1 MISRIIEYYR
11 KIVKLES
18 RKELTIQNY
27 YSYQINYKEDSNNRI
42 LLVDLSQDETFLLQ
56 YNQNPNVQYP
66 QNLFVGI
73 SVLFGDESYKLFSS
87 IIEYADL
94 NQNVDGN
101 LLTFKIS
108 NFELNIAELE
118 RMEISLSDSQIC
130 EINRVIREQST
141 IEAIELAINEFFR
154 GDVTVENKIY
164 LALCL
169 NSRALSQIYS
179 ELRSERLRNAI
190 MSNSFAKEFIT
201 NSPFLNKIDS
211 VDEDSLIRVTDLD
224 EYQQKAIKFAF
235 ENRISVI
242 TGPPGTGKTQVILNL
257 LANALIRNKKVLV
270 VSKNNK
276 AVENVK
282 E

>member
-27 YSYQINYKEDSNNRI
+27 YSYQINYKEDSNKRI

-130 EINRVIREQST
+130 EINRVINYSPILKKEIKKLIEQ
-141 IEAIELAINEFFR
+141 
-154 GDVTVENKIY
+154 
-164 LALCL
+164 
-169 NSRALSQIYS
+169 
-179 ELRSERLRNAI
+179 
-190 MSNSFAKEFIT
+190 
-201 NSPFLNKIDS
+201 
-211 VDEDSLIRVTDLD
+211 
-224 EYQQKAIKFAF
+224 
-235 ENRISVI
+235 
-242 TGPPGTGKTQVILNL
+242 
-257 LANALIRNKKVLV
+257 
-270 VSKNNK
+270 
-276 AVENVK
+276 
-282 E
+282 